1 MAEKEPV
8 NKEQEYVKP
17 LISWGIIGGELALA
31 IILALIIWL

>member
-1 MAEKEPV
+1 MAEKKAA

-31 IILALIIWL
+31 VVLALIFWL

>member
-8 NKEQEYVKP
+8 NKEKEYVKP